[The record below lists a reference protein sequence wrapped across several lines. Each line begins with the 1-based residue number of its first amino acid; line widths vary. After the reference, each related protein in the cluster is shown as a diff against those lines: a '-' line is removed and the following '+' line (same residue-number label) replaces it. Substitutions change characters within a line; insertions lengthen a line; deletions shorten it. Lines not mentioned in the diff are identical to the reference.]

1 MQLRNILGEV
11 KMKIRWENIVLL
23 VVIIT
28 LIVLLIRLP
37 PLLYGLSSA
46 LGSLRDNPVV
56 GILALALIC
65 YTVFSIFKV
74 MSNNKR

>member
-1 MQLRNILGEV
+1 
-11 KMKIRWENIVLL
+11 MKVRWENIVLL

-37 PLLYGLSSA
+37 PLLYGLSSS

-56 GILALALIC
+56 GLLALALIC

-74 MSNNKR
+74 IFTRKR